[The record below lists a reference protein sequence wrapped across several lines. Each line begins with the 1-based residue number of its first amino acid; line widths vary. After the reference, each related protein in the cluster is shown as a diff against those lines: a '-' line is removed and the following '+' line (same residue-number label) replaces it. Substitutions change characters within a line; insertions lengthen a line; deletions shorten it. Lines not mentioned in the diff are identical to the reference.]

1 MRRDILN
8 DLYGDRHML
17 DDLGRM
23 FRDEDMLISG
33 TMREA
38 PWNVLQDSRT
48 EEDGGPLPLTECLA
62 QAAEGRNA
70 RVFGES
76 SINTYPFGEPTE
88 QVFPEFLGIC
98 SGDAKLDGVLRA
110 ARVHCER
117 VRQSLPKDLPKTV
130 MVFTDKWDWPT
141 FHRKFEFPFLRY
153 ALENNVL
160 FIFLLVTD
168 YGVSRIP
175 FLARNHREL
184 DGIRRRGYDIE
195 SCPGIAPS
203 AESGGRNVAVLEK
216 HDTGARV
223 YEPKRVQNQLNG
235 YLEHLR
241 RYDPFILERR
251 NAAQKPFSSLEPGE
265 IRYEFIL
272 RQRCCVVREGTQT
285 PHTKRIPPDVAKEF
299 ARVLMRVEEEYRFGL
314 PYYYGGSAG
323 NSDYCAAELFGERLI
338 WDPAALDVL
347 PQAVREVVDA
357 LEKLSL
363 SLKEMR

>member
-1 MRRDILN
+1 
-8 DLYGDRHML
+8 ML

-33 TMREA
+33 LLREA

-76 SINTYPFGEPTE
+76 PINTYPFGKTTE
-88 QVFPEFLGIC
+88 QTFPEFLGIC
-98 SGDAKLDGVLRA
+98 SGGAKLDGALGA
-110 ARVHCER
+110 ARGHCEKAR
-117 VRQSLPKDLPKTV
+117 KSLPKDLPKAV
-130 MVFTDKWDWPT
+130 MIFTDKWDWPT
-141 FHRKFEFPFLRY
+141 FHRKFELPFLRY
-153 ALENNVL
+153 ALEDNVL

-175 FLARNHREL
+175 FLVRNHREL
-184 DGIRRRGYDIE
+184 DDLRRRGYDIE
-195 SCPGIAPS
+195 SCPGVTPS
-203 AESGGRNVAVLEK
+203 AESGGRNGAVLENP
-216 HDTGARV
+216 DTGARV
-223 YEPKRVQNQLNG
+223 YGPKRVQNQLNG

-272 RQRCCVVREGTQT
+272 RQRCCVVREGTQA
-285 PHTKRIPPDVAKEF
+285 PHTKRIPPDAAKEF
-299 ARVLMRVEEEYRFGL
+299 ARVLMRVEEEYRFGR
-314 PYYYGGSAG
+314 PYYYGGPAG
-323 NSDYCAAELFGERLI
+323 DSGYCAAELFGERLI
-338 WDPAALDVL
+338 WDPAALDAL